1 MKPLTKEQIDQ
12 VFEQAKEPADYV
24 IGLYKL
30 AFPDWDDIEQLHGFP
45 EISKDTNAYIFRK
58 AQDFDMKFYAK
69 KYANNPSSRPQ
80 PMLAGLWFN
89 NGFSSLDGDALPD
102 WRVRTSHV
110 EVTRRNAA

>member
-24 IGLYKL
+24 IGLYKI
-30 AFPDWDDIEQLHGFP
+30 AFPDWDDIEQFHGFP
-45 EISKDTNAYIFRK
+45 EISKGTNAYIFQK
-58 AQDFDMKFYAK
+58 AQSFDRDFYAI
-69 KYANNPSSRPQ
+69 KYANDPNSR

-89 NGFSSLDGDALPD
+89 SGFSTLDGDALPD

-110 EVTRRNAA
+110 KVTRRNAA

>member
-58 AQDFDMKFYAK
+58 AQSFDRDFYAK
-69 KYANNPSSRPQ
+69 KYANDPISRPM
-80 PMLAGLWFN
+80 PAGLWFN
-89 NGFSSLDGDALPD
+89 NGFSGKEGVPD
-102 WRVRTSHV
+102 WKVRTAHLQ
-110 EVTRRNAA
+110 VTRTRAEAAA

>member
-12 VFEQAKEPADYV
+12 V
-24 IGLYKL
+24 
-30 AFPDWDDIEQLHGFP
+30 
-45 EISKDTNAYIFRK
+45 KDTNAYIFRK
-58 AQDFDMKFYAK
+58 AQSFDRDFYAK
-69 KYANNPSSRPQ
+69 KYANDPISR

-89 NGFSSLDGDALPD
+89 SGFSSLDGDALPD